1 MNNEK
6 IQNKKERKVFTNY
19 DIFPGKIQ
27 LVGENGATVIDRDEA
42 IAIAKSEG
50 KTLVQ
55 IAYNKNSFPK
65 AVCKIQDLGKL
76 KYEQKKKQK
85 EQAKKMKLV
94 NSLVKEVCFSIRIDT
109 NDKNTKIK
117 HIKEFLSEK
126 NKVKINI
133 KLMRREMH
141 LVDMAKELMKS
152 ILNELNGI
160 AELDSNPSFNNG
172 IMSCTVRAIK

>member
-6 IQNKKERKVFTNY
+6 PQNKKERKVFTNY

-27 LVGENGATVIDRDEA
+27 LVGENGVTVIDRDEA
-42 IAIAKSEG
+42 IAIAKGEG

-65 AVCKIQDLGKL
+65 VVCKIQDLGKL

-85 EQAKKMKLV
+85 EQAKKMKLA
-94 NSLVKEVCFSIRIDT
+94 NSLAKEVCFSIRIDE

-141 LVDMAKELMKS
+141 LVGMAKELMKS

-160 AELDSNPSFNNG
+160 AELDNNPSFNNG

>member
-6 IQNKKERKVFTNY
+6 PQNKKERKIFTNY

-27 LVGENGATVIDRDEA
+27 LVGENGTTVIDRDDA
-42 IAIAKSEG
+42 IALAKEEG
-50 KTLVQ
+50 MTLVQ

-65 AVCKIQDLGKL
+65 VVCKIQDLGRM

-85 EQAKKMKLV
+85 EQTKKMKIN
-94 NSLVKEVCFSIRIDT
+94 NSLAKEVFFSIRIDD
-109 NDKNTKIK
+109 NDRNTKIN
-117 HIKEFLSEK
+117 HIKEFLNNK

-141 LVDMAKELMKS
+141 LIPMAKELMKL
-152 ILNELNGI
+152 ILENLINDSDIDNGPTI
-160 AELDSNPSFNNG
+160 TNN
-172 IMSCTVRAIK
+172 IISCTLRPKN